1 MRCPKCGYITFDHLE
16 TCTKCG
22 KNIAAES
29 AKLSGTVFKARV
41 PLFLRLDE
49 LSDAHDGELTPD
61 RFGGNEPEVEFS
73 LEDEELMD
81 SNVGDDDAVEEEE
94 IVPDEIVSFD
104 DNEDEFD
111 LVLPSDVASE
121 INDDAG
127 EIELE
132 LESDQGDTAT
142 EAFRELDISDLAPP
156 VGNEKDVPLAE
167 LTKEGVDDGDAVDL
181 SSDYVAPPMSSDTG
195 LEDLQTDGLDLD
207 TPFLPPAGSSSAKK
221 LRPAVKTGTALD
233 DFDIDLGEL
242 ITDIEE

>member
-49 LSDAHDGELTPD
+49 LSDAHDGESIPD
-61 RFGGNEPEVEFS
+61 RLGGKEPEVEFS

-81 SNVGDDDAVEEEE
+81 SYVEDDAAVEEEE
-94 IVPDEIVSFD
+94 IVPDEIVSLD

-132 LESDQGDTAT
+132 LESDQGDTAG

-156 VGNEKDVPLAE
+156 VENDKDVPLAE
-167 LTKEGVDDGDAVDL
+167 LTKEVADAGESVDL
-181 SSDYVAPPMSSDTG
+181 SSDYTAPPMNSGAG